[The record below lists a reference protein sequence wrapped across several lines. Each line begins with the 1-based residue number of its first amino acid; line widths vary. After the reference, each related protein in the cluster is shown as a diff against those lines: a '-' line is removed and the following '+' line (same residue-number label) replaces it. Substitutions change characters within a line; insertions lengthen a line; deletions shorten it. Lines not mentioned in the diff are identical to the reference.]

1 MTIYEYI
8 KDLTLEEMALFI
20 SNLEWYLYVYDAD
33 TTGDNLK
40 RTIVILE
47 KLKKEHTDFKNM
59 LERIPDIVESLE
71 SELVD

>member
-8 KDLTLEEMALFI
+8 KALSLEEMALFI

-40 RTIVILE
+40 RTVAI
-47 KLKKEHTDFKNM
+47 LKKLQEEHTDLNDM
-59 LERIPDIVESLE
+59 LSRISDISEALE
-71 SELVD
+71 SKLED